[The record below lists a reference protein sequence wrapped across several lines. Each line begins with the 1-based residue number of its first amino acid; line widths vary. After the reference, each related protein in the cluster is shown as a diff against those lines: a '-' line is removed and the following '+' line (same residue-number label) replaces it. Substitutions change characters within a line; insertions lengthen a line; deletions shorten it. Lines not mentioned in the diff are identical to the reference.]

1 MALEKIA
8 QMRYLGYFCRYEK
21 VSFINSIMS
30 RITNLIYTGFA
41 MAGVVAAACSRTDG
55 HSVVLGIDL
64 RENRQTGVADS
75 IFEVVGVLHPALTD
89 STMLEWGEVVG
100 VDGDRLYINDRNM
113 MLFDMTDNS
122 SIASFSHKGEGPEEY
137 LAAWYVWK
145 TVGGDGWTV
154 TDLRRDRILGYD
166 DKGDFL
172 SATDNDSIGFI
183 APLGDGWIAECDF
196 AEGMPKRY
204 FLYSADWQPRGTI
217 VSPLIFKSADNGNL
231 IQETDYNVCGNE
243 FMVAEND
250 TLYNVDAGK
259 GFVPIAAFDCGN
271 LSMPMFQSFEEM
283 IARRDDY
290 IRYNVSATAAH
301 LLVISYH
308 NKVVT
313 VRLYRRRDGELLF
326 CESHPHTPDYT
337 FTITHRGQ
345 EMGVVPQFHTDG
357 RYFYFT
363 VSSPVMA
370 GLMGDEESNPAI
382 LRVRIRD

>member
-1 MALEKIA
+1 
-8 QMRYLGYFCRYEK
+8 
-21 VSFINSIMS
+21 MS
-30 RITNLIYTGFA
+30 KITNLIYAGVA
-41 MAGVVAAACSRTDG
+41 IAGVVAAACSRTDDHG
-55 HSVVLGIDL
+55 VVLGIDL
-64 RENRQTGVADS
+64 RENRQAGVADS
-75 IFEVVGVLHPALTD
+75 IFEVVGVLHPVLTD

-113 MLFDMTDNS
+113 MLFDMADNS

-154 TDLRRDRILGYD
+154 TDLRRNRILGYD
-166 DKGDFL
+166 AKGDFL
-172 SATDNDSIGFI
+172 SATGNDSIGFI
-183 APLGDGWIAECDF
+183 APLGDGWIAECEF

-217 VSPLIFKSADNGNL
+217 ISPLIFRSADNGNL
-231 IQETDYNVCGNE
+231 IQETDYNMCGNE

-250 TLYNVDAGK
+250 TLYSVDAEK
-259 GFVPIAAFDCGN
+259 GFVPLAAFDCGN
-271 LSMPMFQSFEEM
+271 LSMPLFQSFEEM

-301 LLVISYH
+301 MLVISYH
-308 NKVVT
+308 NKEVT
-313 VRLYRRRDGELLF
+313 VRLYRRSDGELLF

-345 EMGVVPQFHTDG
+345 GMGVVPQFHTDG

-370 GLMGDEESNPAI
+370 ERTGDEESNPAI

>member
-172 SATDNDSIGFI
+172 SATGNDSIGFI

-204 FLYSADWQPRGTI
+204 SFIRRTG
-217 VSPLIFKSADNGNL
+217 SP
-231 IQETDYNVCGNE
+231 
-243 FMVAEND
+243 
-250 TLYNVDAGK
+250 
-259 GFVPIAAFDCGN
+259 AA
-271 LSMPMFQSFEEM
+271 
-283 IARRDDY
+283 R
-290 IRYNVSATAAH
+290 
-301 LLVISYH
+301 
-308 NKVVT
+308 
-313 VRLYRRRDGELLF
+313 
-326 CESHPHTPDYT
+326 
-337 FTITHRGQ
+337 
-345 EMGVVPQFHTDG
+345 
-357 RYFYFT
+357 
-363 VSSPVMA
+363 
-370 GLMGDEESNPAI
+370 
-382 LRVRIRD
+382 